1 MLNPINTEAVIRD
14 GGAIGR
20 FPGEI
25 HEGVGWWV
33 GACLVVT
40 AQANRIAVARDGHE
54 TSAAFYKRLC
64 RGAINAQHFACS
76 VAELRVADETS
87 LIQTMKELGSVP
99 GALVTT
105 TVGDDGAE
113 TVRISLYDRE
123 GQPLGEEAGL
133 ARIRRMIAEDH
144 VPIPVNGQAKGR
156 VEQYAPQAVE
166 EGATE

>member
-1 MLNPINTEAVIRD
+1 MLNPINTDAVVLDGAVI
-14 GGAIGR
+14 GQ
-20 FPGEI
+20 FPVEI

-40 AQANRIAVARDGHE
+40 AKANRIAVAHDGHG
-54 TSAAFYKRLC
+54 TSATFYERLC
-64 RGAINAQHFACS
+64 RGAINAQHFACT
-76 VAELRVADETS
+76 VADLRVADEAS
-87 LIQTMKELGSVP
+87 LIRTMKELGSVP

-144 VPIPVNGQAKGR
+144 VPIPVNDRSKGR
-156 VEQYAPQAVE
+156 VEQYSRQVAEEGVE
-166 EGATE
+166 E